1 MIEIFL
7 DGYTLEGL
15 EIPFPQSV
23 SIQKTSLMILYPFIL
38 VSLWPYYTI
47 DAVILKH
54 DTERTY

>member
-23 SIQKTSLMILYPFIL
+23 SIQKHLL
-38 VSLWPYYTI
+38 
-47 DAVILKH
+47 
-54 DTERTY
+54 